1 VRKYVSDRSTDREG
15 SWQSKGAASRTA

>member
-15 SWQSKGAASRTA
+15 SGQSKGAASRTA